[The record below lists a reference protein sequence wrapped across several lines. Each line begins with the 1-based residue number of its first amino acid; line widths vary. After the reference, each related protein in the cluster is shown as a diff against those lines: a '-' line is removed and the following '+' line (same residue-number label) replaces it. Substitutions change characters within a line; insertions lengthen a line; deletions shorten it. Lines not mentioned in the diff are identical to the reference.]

1 MEFFNA
7 SSDISFGSQPES
19 SDLES
24 LASRGVKTIINTR
37 FPEEDQGDLPPE
49 RARAEAEA
57 LGMRYLNIPVSPVEF
72 SPASLVEVSRALS
85 EAKAHGPAFVH

>member
-7 SSDISFGSQPES
+7 SDDISFGSQPEPA
-19 SDLES
+19 DLEA
-24 LASRGVKTIINTR
+24 LAARGVKTIINTR

-57 LGMRYLNIPVSPVEF
+57 LGIRYVNIPVSPVEF
-72 SPASLVEVSRALS
+72 TPASLAEVSRALA
-85 EAKAHGPAFVH
+85 EAKARGPAFVH

>member
-7 SSDISFGSQPES
+7 SDDISFGSQPEPA
-19 SDLES
+19 DLEA
-24 LASRGVKTIINTR
+24 LAARGVKTIINTR

-49 RARAEAEA
+49 CARAEADA

-72 SPASLVEVSRALS
+72 TPASLA
-85 EAKAHGPAFVH
+85 

>member
-7 SSDISFGSQPES
+7 SDDISFGSQPEPA
-19 SDLES
+19 DLEA
-24 LASRGVKTIINTR
+24 LAARGVKTIINTR

-49 RARAEAEA
+49 RARAEADA

-72 SPASLVEVSRALS
+72 TPASLADVSRALT